1 MKGLPAALAAGM
13 TAILLFGCTDEVF
26 PEEIYPE
33 PEESSISDEQYD
45 ESEISEIL
53 EKFQSNAQAEDTG
66 SEPQENVEIKE
77 RNPQKRPSEVDVTD
91 DGPTEELPE
100 PDAEK
105 AGCFDVPYISQKDY
119 PTGCELVSASMLLA
133 YYGIEIEPGELID
146 GGYVATAE
154 FVKDTDDPDIIYG
167 GNPNYCY
174 IGDPRDEGG
183 FGCYSGAI
191 ADGMERLLDGKY
203 FSAANLT
210 GKSLDYI
217 CEFYLDLGEPVM
229 LWISLNMEP
238 LQYRDGA
245 EWTIKETGEKFRWLS
260 NEHCVVLVGRDE
272 NYYYFNDPTNGKN
285 FPSERELT
293 EKRFEEMGCQ
303 AVTIRPWG

>member
-1 MKGLPAALAAGM
+1 MAAV
-13 TAILLFGCTDEVF
+13 LLFGCTDGDF
-26 PEEIYPE
+26 PEEMYPE
-33 PEESSISDEQYD
+33 PEEIAVSAAQYD
-45 ESEISEIL
+45 ESEISELL
-53 EKFQSNAQAEDTG
+53 ENFQSNTRTEN
-66 SEPQENVEIKE
+66 SEPEPQEDAEIKE
-77 RNPQKRPSEVDVTD
+77 RNPQKRPSDVNVNVD
-91 DGPTEELPE
+91 EETGEMPE

-105 AGCFDVPYISQKDY
+105 AGCFDVPYISQTDY

-146 GGYVATAE
+146 GGYVAAAE
-154 FVKDTDDPDIIYG
+154 FAEDPENPGVVYG
-167 GNPNYCY
+167 GNPNYSY
-174 IGDPRDEGG
+174 IGDPRDENG

-191 ADGMERLLDGKY
+191 ADGLERLLEGKY
-203 FSAANLT
+203 FDAANLT

-217 CEFYLDLGEPVM
+217 CEFYLDLGEPVVV
-229 LWISLNMEP
+229 WISLNMEP
-238 LQYRDGA
+238 LQYREGA
-245 EWTIKETGEKFRWLS
+245 EWTIKETGEKFQWLS

-285 FPSERELT
+285 FPYERELT